1 MTEKRKIGISRIIPG
16 PLLLNGY
23 SAMEFLAMLEQ
34 FRAHD
39 SFDAARGITVHIAQV
54 TEEEK

>member
-23 SAMEFLAMLEQ
+23 SAMEFVSMLEQ
-34 FRAHD
+34 LREAD
-39 SFDAARGITVHIAQV
+39 GFDLKKGLRIEIRQEDAP
-54 TEEEK
+54 EP

>member
-23 SAMEFLAMLEQ
+23 SAMEFVSMLEQ
-34 FRAHD
+34 LRADD
-39 SFDAARGITVHIAQV
+39 SFDERRGITVHISQV
-54 TEEEK
+54 TEEDK